1 MAEKSRHGVT
11 RKGSGYTRN
20 QVLNYII
27 DFIDEHG
34 YPPTTR
40 EICDGIGVT
49 STATVNRHV
58 HVLRDDGFIAFED
71 GKNRTITI
79 K

>member
-1 MAEKSRHGVT
+1 MT
-11 RKGSGYTRN
+11 RRPWGFTRN

-27 DFIDEHG
+27 DFVDGHG

-40 EICDGIGVT
+40 EICDGIGIA
-49 STATVNRHV
+49 STGTVNRHL
-58 HVLRDDGFIAFED
+58 HILRDDGYIDFED
-71 GKNRTITI
+71 GKYRTITI